1 MTGGRA
7 VILGR
12 TGRNLG
18 AGMSGGYAFVY
29 KLAKGKVNPDA
40 LKSDDLRLLPLDEEL
55 SRELTSLLSSHVE
68 QTGSLLASRLL
79 ADFDAEKSNFT
90 VVMPTDYASVSQ
102 IREAAQAQGIDPDG
116 DAVWQEILEA
126 TIG

>member
-29 KLAKGKVNPDA
+29 KLVTGKVNPAA
-40 LKSDDLRLLPLDEEL
+40 LKMDDLRLLPLDDDLSAEL
-55 SRELTSLLSSHVE
+55 KKLLTTHLE
-68 QTGSLLASRLL
+68 QTGSLLATRLL
-79 ADFDAEKSNFT
+79 EDFEAERKNFT

-102 IREAAQAQGIDPDG
+102 IRESAQSQGIDPDG